1 MKNQLDMKLN
11 TSFIKSV
18 LTIWDEMATNGMN
31 LVYMGEFNQEITKTF
46 TKLAESSMERNEE
59 DRSVKRKVY
68 HVMVETLQN
77 LNKHSDE
84 MTEGKDQGEFDLIGN
99 GMFMI
104 GKKAGT
110 HYIITANKI
119 SEDKAMDLQLAV
131 DQVNYSSKDELKE
144 MYKKQIKGGEI
155 SERGGAGLGLIDIAR
170 KTGEKIEY
178 QFLPHTDDKM
188 LFIMKV
194 EIK

>member
-1 MKNQLDMKLN
+1 MKLN

>member
-1 MKNQLDMKLN
+1 MKLN
-11 TSFIKSV
+11 ASFIKSV
-18 LTIWDEMATNGMN
+18 LTIWDEMANSGTN
-31 LVYMGEFNQEITKTF
+31 LVYMGQFNQEITKTF
-46 TKLAESSMERNEE
+46 TKMAESDMDRNDE
-59 DRSVKRKVY
+59 DRAVKRKVY

-84 MTEGKDQGEFDLIGN
+84 MSEGKTEGFDLIGN

-104 GKKAGT
+104 GKKGDT
-110 HYIITANKI
+110 YYVITANKV
-119 SEDKAMDLQLAV
+119 SEDKCMDLQLAV
-131 DQVNYSSKDELKE
+131 DQVNYSSKEELKE
-144 MYKKQIKGGEI
+144 MYKQQIKGGSI
-155 SERGGAGLGLIDIAR
+155 SDRGGAGLGLIDIAR

-178 QFLPHTDDKM
+178 QFLPYHENNM

>member
-1 MKNQLDMKLN
+1 MKKQLDMQLN
-11 TSFIKSV
+11 ASFIKSV
-18 LTIWDEMATNGMN
+18 LNIWDEMAMSGTN
-31 LVYMGEFNQEITKTF
+31 LVYMGQFNQEITKTF
-46 TKLAESSMERNEE
+46 TKMAESDMDRNDE

-84 MTEGKDQGEFDLIGN
+84 MSESSGEGFDLVGN

-104 GKKAGT
+104 GKKKGT
-110 HYIITANKI
+110 YYVITANKVT
-119 SEDKAMDLQLAV
+119 EDKCMDLQLAV
-131 DQVNYSSKDELKE
+131 DQVNYSSKEELKE

-155 SERGGAGLGLIDIAR
+155 SDRGGAGLGLIDIAR
-170 KTGEKIEY
+170 KTGERIEY
-178 QFLPHTDDKM
+178 QFLPHNEGQM